1 AGLGYGA
8 WLHGEAV
15 GAGMLV
21 AADMSR
27 ACGMLTRADVERVE
41 KLLRRTGLPLDV
53 RSIPGATALE
63 LMRLD
68 KKVLAGR
75 IRLVLLRNI
84 GEACVTADYPD
95 DALGATLAA
104 HFG

>member
-1 AGLGYGA
+1 
-8 WLHGEAV
+8 
-15 GAGMLV
+15 
-21 AADMSR
+21 
-27 ACGMLTRADVERVE
+27 MLTRADVERVE